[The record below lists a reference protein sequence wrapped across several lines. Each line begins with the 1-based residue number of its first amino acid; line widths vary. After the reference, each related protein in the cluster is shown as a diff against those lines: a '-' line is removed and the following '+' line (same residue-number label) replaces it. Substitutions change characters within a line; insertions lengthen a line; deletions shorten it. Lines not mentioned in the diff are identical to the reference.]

1 MSRDEALAAV
11 IRDAL
16 RAGLDDQRHDPDA
29 VDRVGSAVGVALGGP
44 AADPGGHGL
53 GRPFDEAHQR
63 RSDRTP
69 EGSDAGSR

>member
-16 RAGLDDQRHDPDA
+16 RAGLDDQRRDPDA

-44 AADPGGHGL
+44 AADPEGRGL
-53 GRPFDEAHQR
+53 GRPFDQAHQR
-63 RSDRTP
+63 RNDRTP
-69 EGSDAGSR
+69 EESDAASR